1 MQAKPPSLRIGVL
14 GAARI
19 VPAALISPAA
29 SLPGIEVTAIAA
41 RRPDRAQAFAAQ
53 HGIPVVHASY
63 ADLVHDPALDAV
75 YIPLPNSLH
84 CEWTLAALAA
94 GKHVL
99 CEKPIAANTQ
109 EAERMAQAASQAG
122 RILMEAFHYRYH
134 PLMARVQAIV
144 ASGEL
149 GAVHAIATSMCIPLL
164 RPRDIRYR
172 YDLAG
177 GATMDAGCY
186 AIHMARTL
194 AGSEPHVVSAH
205 ALLRSPQL
213 DRAMNARLDFA
224 KGISGRIICSLLS
237 RTLLRIEAVVIG
249 ERGVLRVINPVLPHH
264 FHLIHVHPV
273 DAGRWE
279 RVPGHSTYT
288 YQLRAFADAVGGGRA
303 PLTDPSDAV
312 ANMRVIDD
320 IYTAAGLCR
329 RGV

>member
-1 MQAKPPSLRIGVL
+1 M
-14 GAARI
+14 
-19 VPAALISPAA
+19 
-29 SLPGIEVTAIAA
+29 
-41 RRPDRAQAFAAQ
+41 
-53 HGIPVVHASY
+53 
-63 ADLVHDPALDAV
+63 

-99 CEKPIAANTQ
+99 CEKPIAANAQ
-109 EAERMAQAASQAG
+109 EAERMAQAASQADLV
-122 RILMEAFHYRYH
+122 LMEAFHYRYH
-134 PLMARVQAIV
+134 PLMARVQAIL

-149 GAVHAIATSMCIPLL
+149 GAVRAIETSMCIPLL

-194 AGSEPHVVSAH
+194 AGSEPRVISAR

-213 DRAMNARLDFA
+213 DRAMDACLDFA
-224 KGISGRIICSLLS
+224 NGVSGRITCSLLS
-237 RTLLRIEAVVIG
+237 RTLLRIEAVITG
-249 ERGVLRVINPVLPHH
+249 ARGVLRVVNPVLPHL
-264 FHLIHVHPV
+264 FHLIHVRTA
-273 DAGRWE
+273 DASRWE

-288 YQLRAFADAVGGGRA
+288 YQLRAFASAVRGGMA
-303 PLTDPSDAV
+303 PLTAPADAV

-320 IYTAAGLCR
+320 IYTAAGLHL
-329 RGV
+329 RGAVRSPSSGDAPV